1 MGLAIALAGRMY
13 EWMCDMEYLK
23 HLRLEDEV
31 ELQNGNSVIVLELDD
46 LPEEM
51 INEWAN
57 SFRQYYCP
65 DYKLDVLRHGTG
77 LSRKEYLLT
86 RVFPGQEGFG
96 PGTKLGDFTE
106 LLISDYITYV
116 RDFLVPKD
124 RYVAKFN
131 NDNSSQGTDVIGLK
145 KKNDDDSFEDE
156 LLIIEVKARAR
167 GSSPESRLQEAV
179 NDIQK
184 NGDEK
189 VAVSLNAIKH
199 RAFDRN
205 DLSMVALVERFQ
217 DYIERPFTK
226 SYGAAA
232 VQDTNLYDRTLIEAT
247 ESEEYIKTLLFIKRK
262 KLMDLVNTLYEKAAD
277 IDDE

>member
-1 MGLAIALAGRMY
+1 MY

-23 HLRLEDEV
+23 HLCLEDEV

-124 RYVAKFN
+124 RYVAK
-131 NDNSSQGTDVIGLK
+131 DIDRAALVTDVDDEIVTVDNTEIGNNGTIDTSVEEGLVEALK
-145 KKNDDDSFEDE
+145 KHTVVTTTASLDRDNKVEFEDDCE
-156 LLIIEVKARAR
+156 VLGTGIKGITFKKGDRISYSKPNAEGVDSKVVVIIR
-167 GSSPESRLQEAV
+167 GLDKDDTFV
-179 NDIQK
+179 D
-184 NGDEK
+184 G
-189 VAVSLNAIKH
+189 VA
-199 RAFDRN
+199 
-205 DLSMVALVERFQ
+205 Q
-217 DYIERPFTK
+217 
-226 SYGAAA
+226 
-232 VQDTNLYDRTLIEAT
+232 
-247 ESEEYIKTLLFIKRK
+247 
-262 KLMDLVNTLYEKAAD
+262 
-277 IDDE
+277 